1 MKKNTISIFITLI
14 LLISIIT
21 SCVTNPVTYEDAVE
35 EKKPLGVLPT
45 IILGYVP
52 FVGQLVQGEFIE
64 AGVLAGAMVGGT
76 ALGIGTMDMDTGEMS
91 PFGFVGAS
99 MMAGAIF
106 YSWIDGLVTS
116 IQRNKQ
122 YKQQTVE
129 YAKDRAAELFIAG
142 ESAEAKSLI
151 AQKVKTQ
158 EDRIEV
164 AYEIAPEGCA
174 VDVPDIVNMTNL
186 NNLHYTH
193 YNNRSIS
200 SLDTKISPE
209 GFEYIFKIRP
219 KTDVKSFA
227 VCAALQNDAS
237 ALSQFAE
244 YAETYG
250 ITKEVVSI
258 GSIILSE
265 NKNTDSLFSFYDY
278 LRSEAP
284 LMYLDM
290 DEIEKRRI
298 DINERDKYDQAG
310 WFLKNEQWDQVI
322 AIIEELSRESGADTF
337 QTTRLNVLKAAAGLC
352 ILETIPEKMR
362 NIDLLIH
369 DLEKEAAEK
378 EGPELE
384 ELNSYIQE
392 LKVLS
397 DSGYKSKAEI
407 ENLNNLLYIISVKNG
422 GVSFLGMTL
431 NNLLDNEELSGL
443 EKWQEL
449 ERMSADRSAM
459 ISLSAI
465 LFPDLELSAAEI
477 GSVIDEMHTYDYVFF

>member
-1 MKKNTISIFITLI
+1 MKKNINSIFITLF
-14 LLISIIT
+14 LLISIFS
-21 SCVTNPVTYEDAVE
+21 SCVTNPVTYEDAAQ

-45 IILGYVP
+45 IILGYIPV
-52 FVGQLVQGEFIE
+52 VGQLVQGEFIE

-76 ALGIGTMDMDTGEMS
+76 ALGIGTMSEDSGEMS
-91 PFGFVGAS
+91 PIGLVGAS
-99 MMAGAIF
+99 VMAGSIF

-122 YKQQTVE
+122 YEHQTVE
-129 YAKDRAAELFIAG
+129 YAKDRAVELFING
-142 ESAEAKSLI
+142 NSDEAKKLI
-151 AQKVKTQ
+151 SSKLKTQ

-164 AYEIAPEGCA
+164 AYEIAPIGYAAE
-174 VDVPDIVNMTNL
+174 VPDIVSIGNL
-186 NNLHYTH
+186 RKLGFSHYS
-193 YNNRSIS
+193 NS
-200 SLDTKISPE
+200 SLSYLDTKLSPE
-209 GFEYIFKIRP
+209 GFDYPFKIRP
-219 KTDVKSFA
+219 ETDIKSFA
-227 VCAALQNDAS
+227 VCVALQNDAA
-237 ALSQFAE
+237 ALSLFAE

-250 ITKEVVSI
+250 NKKEVVSI
-258 GSIILSE
+258 GSIILAK

-278 LRSEAP
+278 LRSDVP

-337 QTTRLNVLKAAAGLC
+337 QAARLNILKAAAGLC

-362 NIDLLIH
+362 NIDLLIQ

-378 EGPELE
+378 EGSELE

-407 ENLNNLLYIISVKNG
+407 ENLNKLLYILSVKNG
-422 GVSFLGMTL
+422 GVSFIGMTL
-431 NNLLDNEELSGL
+431 NNLLDDDDLSGL
-443 EKWQEL
+443 EKWQEI
-449 ERMSADRSAM
+449 ERMSADRSLM

>member
-1 MKKNTISIFITLI
+1 MKTISIFISLI

-52 FVGQLVQGEFIE
+52 FVGQLVQGEFVE

-76 ALGIGTMDMDTGEMS
+76 ALGIGTMDMDSGEMS
-91 PFGFVGAS
+91 PIGFVGAS

-122 YKQQTVE
+122 YEQQTVE

-174 VDVPDIVNMTNL
+174 ADVPDIVNMTNL

-227 VCAALQNDAS
+227 VCAALQNDVE
-237 ALSQFAE
+237 ALSQFVE

-250 ITKEVVSI
+250 IENEVISI
-258 GSIILSE
+258 GSIILAE
-265 NKNTDSLFSFYDY
+265 NKNTNSIFELYNFLSADV
-278 LRSEAP
+278 P
-284 LMYLDM
+284 LMYLSP
-290 DEIEKRRI
+290 DEIEMQRI
-298 DINERDKYDQAG
+298 DIDERDKYDQAK
-310 WFLKNEQWDQVI
+310 WFLKNKNWDPAI
-322 AIIEELSRESGADTF
+322 TIIEDLSGEPGNTADTF
-337 QTTRLNVLKAAAGLC
+337 QAARLNILKAAAGFC
-352 ILETIPEKMR
+352 ILQTVPEIMKEI
-362 NIDLLIH
+362 NLLIEK
-369 DLEKEAAEK
+369 LEKEAAEK
-378 EGPELE
+378 EGPEFEDLIKLIE
-384 ELNSYIQE
+384 K
-392 LKVLS
+392 LKVFS
-397 DSGYKSKAEI
+397 ATEYKTKAETERLTNLI
-407 ENLNNLLYIISVKNG
+407 FILAAKNGDVSFIGMGLNNLIEG
-422 GVSFLGMTL
+422 
-431 NNLLDNEELSGL
+431 DDLSGL
-443 EKWQEL
+443 EKWQNL
-449 ERMSADRSAM
+449 ERMANDRNSL

-465 LFPDLELSAAEI
+465 MFPGLELPNEVKN
-477 GSVIDEMHTYDYVFF
+477 SVIEEMHAYDYLFF